1 MNKLKRILLSIVNGI
16 VNTYNKIFQCLFQKL
31 ALFIDA
37 SNGQIEVAKK
47 TIETYY
53 DARYQAPEHF
63 YDRDP
68 TSDVIQQCLNNQH
81 YFILPPKDGRPII
94 FHQLSNSKPTNY
106 YFDNAIKTFFMSI
119 DICLHK
125 YGPQPGIIFLF
136 DMRHVRIGHLT
147 RVRVGTIRK
156 FFRYVQEGN
165 CLVESFKHI
174 PQIYG

>member
-1 MNKLKRILLSIVNGI
+1 MCIFFHSAIL
-16 VNTYNKIFQCLFQKL
+16 KL

-37 SNGQIEVAKK
+37 SNGQIEIAKK
-47 TIETYY
+47 TVETYY
-53 DARYQAPEHF
+53 DARHHAPEHF
-63 YDRDP
+63 FGRDP
-68 TSDVIQQCLNNQH
+68 TCDSIQQCLNNQH
-81 YFILPPKDGRPII
+81 YFILPPKDGCPII
-94 FHQLSNSKPTNY
+94 FHQLSNSKPSNY

-156 FFRYVQEGN
+156 FFRYVQEGRECSQMIIVN
-165 CLVESFKHI
+165 HMCRPE
-174 PQIYG
+174 